1 MAKFAKRLRKLSGY
15 TENALVVGTA
25 FGNLNQL
32 LEIYTNVFVV
42 DDDPPSAKARNLI
55 YKENFNDLN
64 TLAQVGAIF
73 IDLDKIDQLEVLEDF
88 WQKHKST
95 IFVEGNDCILRHL
108 SKPLFKTGWQCT
120 SLQGIYHVWEK
131 IK

>member
-1 MAKFAKRLRKLSGY
+1 MAKFEKRLRKLSGY

-25 FGNLNQL
+25 FGNLDQL
-32 LEIYTNVFVV
+32 LEIYTNVFVIN
-42 DDDPPSAKARNLI
+42 DKPPFTKARNLI

-64 TLAQVGAIF
+64 ALIQVGAIF
-73 IDLDKIDQLEVLEDF
+73 IDLDKIDKLETLEDF
-88 WQKHKST
+88 WQRHRST
-95 IFVEGNDCILRHL
+95 VFIEGNECILRHL

>member
-15 TENALVVGTA
+15 TENALVVGKA
-25 FGNLNQL
+25 FGNLDQL
-32 LEIYTNVFVV
+32 LEIYINVFVI
-42 DDDPPSAKARNLI
+42 DDSPPAAKARNLI
-55 YKENFNDLN
+55 YKENFDDLN
-64 TLAQVGAIF
+64 ILTQVGAIF
-73 IDLDKIDQLEVLEDF
+73 IDLDKIDKLDILEDF
-88 WQKHKST
+88 WQRHKST

>member
-1 MAKFAKRLRKLSGY
+1 MTKFAKRLKKLSGY
-15 TENALVVGTA
+15 TENALVVGKA
-25 FGNLNQL
+25 FGNLDQL

-42 DDDPPSAKARNLI
+42 DEDPPSAKARNLI

-64 TLAQVGAIF
+64 VLTQVGAIF
-73 IDLDKIDQLEVLEDF
+73 IDLDKIDKLDILEDF
-88 WQKHKST
+88 WQRHRST

>member
-15 TENALVVGTA
+15 TENALVVGKA
-25 FGNLNQL
+25 FGNLDQL
-32 LEIYTNVFVV
+32 LEIYINVFVI
-42 DDDPPSAKARNLI
+42 DEDPPSAKARNLI

-64 TLAQVGAIF
+64 VLTQVGAIF
-73 IDLDKIDQLEVLEDF
+73 IDLDKIDQLEILEDF
-88 WQKHKST
+88 WQRHRST

-120 SLQGIYHVWEK
+120 SLQGIYHVWEQ